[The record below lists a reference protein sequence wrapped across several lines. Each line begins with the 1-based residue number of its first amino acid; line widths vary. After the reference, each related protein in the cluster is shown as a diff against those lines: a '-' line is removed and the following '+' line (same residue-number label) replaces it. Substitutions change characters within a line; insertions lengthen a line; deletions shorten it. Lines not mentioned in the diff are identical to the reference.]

1 MRVIADRP
9 TRRTVRGQGCIDREL
24 EQQERRLG
32 DTRKRGLIER
42 QPVAAQ
48 TIDGSETGRTAIGQG
63 FAQHTQTSQIHLGD
77 QAERFGVDGQRKI
90 FGGLVRGS
98 RERMR
103 YGRIIVGFHH
113 SSLFTPLMWLKNDWI
128 AA

>member
-32 DTRKRGLIER
+32 DARERGLIER

-63 FAQHTQTSQIHLGD
+63 LAHAVRADYCRLPSFLPIHAINVAQ
-77 QAERFGVDGQRKI
+77 K
-90 FGGLVRGS
+90 
-98 RERMR
+98 
-103 YGRIIVGFHH
+103 
-113 SSLFTPLMWLKNDWI
+113 
-128 AA
+128 